1 MRDRAI
7 LLESFDE
14 IRILQQF
21 LYMDADNSVSMKN
34 KLGVVVQIR
43 LTDDL
48 QYLGKN
54 LQFPNVPEMNFDGEM
69 NLKVFREL
77 IQQLKSQPA
86 ISNTSRFKSRWEE
99 ICEITLANLALNKN
113 K

>member
-1 MRDRAI
+1 MRDKTI
-7 LLESFDE
+7 LLESFEE
-14 IRILQQF
+14 IKILQQF
-21 LYMDADNSVSMKN
+21 LYMDANNSVSMKN

-69 NLKVFREL
+69 TPRVFLEL
-77 IQQLKSQPA
+77 IRQLKSQPA
-86 ISNTSRFKSRWEE
+86 TSNTSRFKSRWEE
-99 ICEITLANLALNKN
+99 ICGITLANLALNKN
-113 K
+113 N

>member
-1 MRDRAI
+1 MRDKTI
-7 LLESFDE
+7 LLESFEE
-14 IRILQQF
+14 IKTLQQF

-77 IQQLKSQPA
+77 IQQLKLQPA

-99 ICEITLANLALNKN
+99 ICEVTLANLALNK
-113 K
+113 

>member
-1 MRDRAI
+1 MRDRTI

-14 IRILQQF
+14 IKILQQF

-34 KLGVVVQIR
+34 KLGVIVQIR

-77 IQQLKSQPA
+77 IQQLKFSRLFL
-86 ISNTSRFKSRWEE
+86 ILLDSNHAGKRFARS
-99 ICEITLANLALNKN
+99 L
-113 K
+113 

>member
-1 MRDRAI
+1 MRDRTI

-14 IRILQQF
+14 IKILQQF

-34 KLGVVVQIR
+34 KLGVIVQIR

-77 IQQLKSQPA
+77 IQQLKLQPA

-99 ICEITLANLALNKN
+99 ICELL
-113 K
+113 